1 MAERHGQKIKTMCVL
16 DALRR
21 YSDEDH
27 PLNAQEICA
36 YLEKNGVSAER
47 KSVYDDISVLCDYG
61 YDIIKTT
68 LPKTGWFLGSR
79 ELEAPEVYLLTDAVR
94 SAKFISAKKTRELV
108 KKLNSM
114 LSVHQAASRENGV
127 YFDDRL
133 KCANEELYY
142 NIDSLSRAISLKM
155 KVKFKYCTRILSKK
169 HEIETVYKEM
179 ILSPYALTWQDDHYY
194 LIGNYE
200 KYDNLIHLR
209 VDRMKNVE
217 ITDSKRRNF
226 SEVSP
231 YTDSFDTAD
240 YVNKLFSMYGGEL
253 KKIELRCNKK
263 IIEQVIDRFSDKIF
277 IRNVTDG
284 TFTFSIDAAVSEALV
299 TWIINYGNDIEVISP
314 AELREKILERAKKV
328 TEIYKIEKND

>member
-1 MAERHGQKIKTMCVL
+1 MCVL

-155 KVKFKYCTRILSKK
+155 KV
-169 HEIETVYKEM
+169 
-179 ILSPYALTWQDDHYY
+179 
-194 LIGNYE
+194 
-200 KYDNLIHLR
+200 
-209 VDRMKNVE
+209 
-217 ITDSKRRNF
+217 
-226 SEVSP
+226 
-231 YTDSFDTAD
+231 
-240 YVNKLFSMYGGEL
+240 
-253 KKIELRCNKK
+253 
-263 IIEQVIDRFSDKIF
+263 
-277 IRNVTDG
+277 
-284 TFTFSIDAAVSEALV
+284 
-299 TWIINYGNDIEVISP
+299 
-314 AELREKILERAKKV
+314 
-328 TEIYKIEKND
+328 